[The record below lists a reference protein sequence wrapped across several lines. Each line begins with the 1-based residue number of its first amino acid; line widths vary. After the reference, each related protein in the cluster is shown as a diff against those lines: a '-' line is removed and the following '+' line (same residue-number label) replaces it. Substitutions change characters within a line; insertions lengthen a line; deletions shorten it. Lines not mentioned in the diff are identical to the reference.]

1 MAEIGKILLGF
12 GMIVRAR
19 ASGPGKLFPVQIS
32 PMNTK
37 TFFFGAIA
45 LALAFVPISRAQAL
59 NVVNGDFADLSGLEV
74 LSFGWYG
81 GVPAGW
87 TSTVASPT
95 FTVNPSVGN
104 PGPSANL
111 NTLSTLKQNVGT
123 NSVPSLVTVT
133 FDTGAFNGT
142 PTTTAQITDGGS
154 VVYGSGNYQSGTGHT
169 LAAYAPAGGAVYIEF
184 SSAQQAWL
192 DNVSV
197 SAVPDAPSVG
207 LTNGNFADL
216 SANTVTGEGWY
227 GGVPAGWTSAAPA
240 SDYTVIGSDG
250 IYYANLDSLSE
261 VGGAT
266 FHPLRQSIGTVSVT
280 SDVTV
285 TFKAVSLTPNMPFY
299 VAAAIFNAADDSTV
313 ALVETP
319 ALVNGTATVTCSAQ
333 GVPAG
338 TELYVGFWTFGGMTP
353 GITDVAVSTSVAAN
367 TVALDPGSIL
377 EVDPGDP
384 VSSAVSLDFAAGS
397 KVKVVGTPAGS
408 AVPLISTSGS
418 ISGSPQLDPA
428 VPGYELVGTG
438 NFLWLRKGLALY
450 NANFQDLAG
459 LTPTA
464 NAPGWYDGVPIGW
477 TGNSSSY
484 NVINWNSG
492 NYGANIQTLGP
503 ANPSLIPLYQTG
515 GLSDSTGVVRLTFNI
530 LGFSAS
536 YGMAAAIYEATPGGS
551 PATWTALASATYDET
566 SGSLQTLEALDV
578 PAGTPIAVAFWS
590 WVGSPGVDNVI
601 LAPDAPSD
609 LSYSPDSVSA
619 AIGVAITPL
628 GPPSVTGTVSSYS
641 ISPALPD
648 GLVIDTS
655 TGVISGTPSAASAP
669 AVYTVTASNAGGS
682 TTAEVTIEV
691 AANAYNSWADSYS
704 LDPATNGAPGADPD
718 GDGFLNSSE
727 FAFGTN
733 PTTGNPAL
741 VRTATAGGQVVMSWL
756 QRIDSSSAYTVQE
769 TSDLALGPWMTSP
782 ATVQPGTGSTPPAGY
797 EWKQISVTPAGKKF
811 YRVTAS
817 L

>member
-1 MAEIGKILLGF
+1 M
-12 GMIVRAR
+12 
-19 ASGPGKLFPVQIS
+19 S
-32 PMNTK
+32 
-37 TFFFGAIA
+37 FGAV
-45 LALAFVPISRAQAL
+45 LAAAAFTSVLATSAEGLTVT
-59 NVVNGDFADLSGLEV
+59 NGDFDDLGGLTEQQW
-74 LSFGWYG
+74 GWYQ

-87 TSTVASPT
+87 TSTAS
-95 FTVNPSVGN
+95 NPGYSVQTAGVGN
-104 PGPSANL
+104 PPPVANL
-111 NTLSTLKQNVGT
+111 QNLPTLRQNVGT
-123 NSVPSLVTVT
+123 TSVASLVTVT
-133 FDTGAFNGT
+133 FDLGAFFSGA
-142 PTTTAQITDGGS
+142 PTTIVRITDGGS
-154 VVYGSGNYQSGTGHT
+154 VVYGSGTFVTGDAQT
-169 LAAYAPAGGAVYIEF
+169 LASYVPAGATVSLEF
-184 SSAQQAWL
+184 SSTQAAWL

-197 SAVPDAPSVG
+197 ASVPDAPSVG

-240 SDYTVIGSDG
+240 SDYTIIGSGG

-266 FHPLRQSIGTVSVT
+266 FHPLRQSIGTVGVT

-338 TELYVGFWTFGGMTP
+338 TELYVGFWTSGGMTP

-377 EVDPGDP
+377 EVDLGDP
-384 VSSAVSLDFAAGS
+384 VSSAVSLDFAVGS
-397 KVKVVGTPAGS
+397 KVKVVGTSAPSGS
-408 AVPLISTSGS
+408 AVPLLSTSGS
-418 ISGSPQLDPA
+418 ITGSPELDPA
-428 VPGYELVGTG
+428 VPGYELVSAG
-438 NFLWLRKGLALY
+438 NVLWLRKGLALY
-450 NANFQDLAG
+450 NGGFQDLTG
-459 LTPTA
+459 LTPQPGA
-464 NAPGWYDGVPIGW
+464 AGWYQGIPAGW
-477 TGNSSSY
+477 SSSTGNLNF
-484 NVINWNSG
+484 NVINWNEG
-492 NYGANIQTLGP
+492 NLAANVQTLGP
-503 ANPSLIPLYQTG
+503 ASPFAPLYQSG
-515 GLSDSTGVVRLTFNI
+515 GSTDTSGTVTLTFNI
-530 LGFSAS
+530 LGFSEA

-551 PATWTALASATYDET
+551 PATWTILATATYDQT
-566 SGSLQTLEALDV
+566 SGSLQILEAIDV
-578 PAGTPIAVAFWS
+578 PVGTPIAVGFWS
-590 WVGSPGVDNVI
+590 WAGSPGVENVV
-601 LAPDAPSD
+601 LAPSAPTS
-609 LSYSPDSVSA
+609 LSYSPDAIDA
-619 AIGVAITPL
+619 AVGVAITPL
-628 GPPSVTGTVSSYS
+628 GPPSVSGTVINYA
-641 ISPALPD
+641 ISPELPP
-648 GLVIDTS
+648 GLAIDAS
-655 TGVISGTPSAASAP
+655 TGVISGTPSAAAAS

-691 AANAYNSWADSYS
+691 VDNAYNNWAAGYS

-741 VRTATAGGQVVMSWL
+741 VRTSTVGGQVVMSWL

-769 TSDLALGPWMTSP
+769 TSDLALGPWTTSP

>member
-1 MAEIGKILLGF
+1 MNHKPSLLFAAVAGAAAF
-12 GMIVRAR
+12 TSLLTAR
-19 ASGPGKLFPVQIS
+19 ADGLTVS
-32 PMNTK
+32 
-37 TFFFGAIA
+37 
-45 LALAFVPISRAQAL
+45 
-59 NVVNGDFADLSGLEV
+59 NGDFNDLTGLTEQQW
-74 LSFGWYG
+74 GWYQ

-87 TSTVASPT
+87 TSTAS
-95 FTVNPSVGN
+95 NPGYSVQTAGVGN
-104 PGPSANL
+104 PPPVANL
-111 NTLSTLKQNVGT
+111 QNLPILRQNVGT
-123 NSVPSLVTVT
+123 TSVASLVTVT
-133 FDTGAFNGT
+133 FDLGAFSGA
-142 PTTTAQITDGGS
+142 PTTIVRVTDGGS
-154 VVYGSGNYQSGTGHT
+154 VVYGSGTFATGDAQT
-169 LAAYAPAGGAVYIEF
+169 LAAFTPAGATVYLEF
-184 SSAQQAWL
+184 SSTQVAWL

-207 LTNGNFADL
+207 LTNGNFSDL

-227 GGVPAGWTSAAPA
+227 GGVPAGWSSAAPA
-240 SDYTVIGSDG
+240 SDYTVVESGG
-250 IYYANLDSLSE
+250 VYYANLNTLS
-261 VGGAT
+261 VAGGET
-266 FHPLRQSIGTVSVT
+266 FHPLRQSLGTLGVT

-285 TFKAVSLTPNMPFY
+285 TFKAVPLTPDMPFY

-319 ALVNGTATVTCSAQ
+319 ALVNGTATLTCSAQ

-367 TVALDPGSIL
+367 SIALDPGSVL
-377 EVDPGDP
+377 EVDPSDP

-397 KVKVVGTPAGS
+397 KVKVVGTSAPAGA
-408 AVPLISTSGS
+408 AVPLFSTSGS
-418 ISGSPQLDPA
+418 ISGSPELDPA
-428 VPGYELVGTG
+428 VPGYELVSA
-438 NFLWLRKGLALY
+438 NSVLWLRKGLALY
-450 NANFQDLAG
+450 NGGFQDLTG
-459 LTPTA
+459 LTPQPGA
-464 NAPGWYDGVPIGW
+464 AGWYQGIPAGW
-477 TGNSSSY
+477 SSSTGNLNF
-484 NVINWNSG
+484 NVINWNEG
-492 NYGANIQTLGP
+492 NLAANVQTLGP
-503 ANPSLIPLYQTG
+503 ASPFAPLYQSG
-515 GLSDSTGVVRLTFNI
+515 GSTDTSGTVTLTFNI

-551 PATWTALASATYDET
+551 PATWTILATATYDQT
-566 SGSLQTLEALDV
+566 SGSLQILEAIDV
-578 PAGTPIAVAFWS
+578 PVGTPIAVGFWS
-590 WVGSPGVDNVI
+590 WAGSPGVENVV
-601 LAPDAPSD
+601 LAPSAPTS
-609 LSYSPDSVSA
+609 LSYSPDAIDA
-619 AIGVAITPL
+619 AVGVAITPL
-628 GPPSVTGTVSSYS
+628 GPPSVSGTVINYA
-641 ISPALPD
+641 ISPELPP
-648 GLVIDTS
+648 GLAIDAS
-655 TGVISGTPSAASAP
+655 TGVISGTPSAAAAS

-691 AANAYNSWADSYS
+691 VDNAYNNWAAGYS

-741 VRTATAGGQVVMSWL
+741 VRTSTVGGQVVMSWL

-769 TSDLALGPWMTSP
+769 TSDLALGPWTTSP

>member
-1 MAEIGKILLGF
+1 M
-12 GMIVRAR
+12 
-19 ASGPGKLFPVQIS
+19 S
-32 PMNTK
+32 
-37 TFFFGAIA
+37 FGAV
-45 LALAFVPISRAQAL
+45 LAAAAFTSVLATSAEGLTVT
-59 NVVNGDFADLSGLEV
+59 NGDFDDLGGLTEQQW
-74 LSFGWYG
+74 GWYQ

-87 TSTVASPT
+87 TSTAS
-95 FTVNPSVGN
+95 NPGYSVQTAGVGN
-104 PGPSANL
+104 PPPVANL
-111 NTLSTLKQNVGT
+111 QNLPTLRQNVGT
-123 NSVPSLVTVT
+123 TSVASLVTVT
-133 FDTGAFNGT
+133 FDLGAFFSGA
-142 PTTTAQITDGGS
+142 PTTIVRITDGGS
-154 VVYGSGNYQSGTGHT
+154 VVYGSGTFVTGDAQT
-169 LAAYAPAGGAVYIEF
+169 LASYVPAGATVSLEF
-184 SSAQQAWL
+184 SSTQAAWL

-240 SDYTVIGSDG
+240 SDYTIIGSGG

-266 FHPLRQSIGTVSVT
+266 FHPLRQSIGTVGVT

-397 KVKVVGTPAGS
+397 KVKLVGTSAPAGA
-408 AVPLISTSGS
+408 AVLLFSTSGS
-418 ISGSPQLDPA
+418 ISGSPELDPA
-428 VPGYELVGTG
+428 VPGYELVSAS
-438 NFLWLRKGLALY
+438 NVLWLRKGLALY
-450 NANFQDLAG
+450 NGGFQDLTG
-459 LTPTA
+459 LTPQPGVA
-464 NAPGWYDGVPIGW
+464 GWYQGIPAGW
-477 TGNSSSY
+477 SSSTGNLNY
-484 NVINWNSG
+484 NVINWNEG
-492 NYGANIQTLGP
+492 NLAANVQTLGP
-503 ANPSLIPLYQTG
+503 ASPFAPLYQSG
-515 GLSDSTGVVRLTFNI
+515 GSTDTSGTVTLTFNI

-551 PATWTALASATYDET
+551 PATWTILATATYDQT
-566 SGSLQTLEALDV
+566 SESLQTLEVLDL
-578 PAGTPIAVAFWS
+578 PADTPIAVGLWS
-590 WVGSPGVDNVI
+590 WEGSPGVENVV
-601 LAPDAPSD
+601 LAPSAPTS
-609 LSYSPDSVSA
+609 LSYSPA
-619 AIGVAITPL
+619 AIDAAVGVAITPL
-628 GPPSVTGTVSSYS
+628 GPPSVSGTVINYA
-641 ISPALPD
+641 ISPELPP
-648 GLVIDTS
+648 GLAIDAS
-655 TGVISGTPSAASAP
+655 TGVISGTPSAAAAS

-691 AANAYNSWADSYS
+691 TDNAYNNWAAGYS

-733 PTTGNPAL
+733 PTTGSPSL
-741 VRTATAGGQVVMSWL
+741 VQAATVGGQVVVSWL
-756 QRIDSSSAYTVQE
+756 QRIDNPLAYTVQE
-769 TSDLALGPWMTSP
+769 TSDLVLGSWTASSAP
-782 ATVQPGTGSTPPAGY
+782 VQPGAGSVPPAGY

>member
-1 MAEIGKILLGF
+1 M
-12 GMIVRAR
+12 
-19 ASGPGKLFPVQIS
+19 S
-32 PMNTK
+32 
-37 TFFFGAIA
+37 FGAV
-45 LALAFVPISRAQAL
+45 LAAAAFTSVLATSAEGLTVT
-59 NVVNGDFADLSGLEV
+59 NGDFDDLGGLTEQQW
-74 LSFGWYG
+74 GWYQ

-87 TSTVASPT
+87 TSTAS
-95 FTVNPSVGN
+95 NPGYSVQTAGVGN
-104 PGPSANL
+104 PPPVANL
-111 NTLSTLKQNVGT
+111 QNLPTLRQNVGT
-123 NSVPSLVTVT
+123 TSVASLVTVT
-133 FDTGAFNGT
+133 FDLGAFFSGA
-142 PTTTAQITDGGS
+142 PTTIVRITDGGS
-154 VVYGSGNYQSGTGHT
+154 VVYGSGTFVTGDAQT
-169 LAAYAPAGGAVYIEF
+169 LASYVPAGATVSLEF
-184 SSAQQAWL
+184 SSTQAAWL

-197 SAVPDAPSVG
+197 ASVPDAPSVG

-240 SDYTVIGSDG
+240 SDYTIIGSGG

-266 FHPLRQSIGTVSVT
+266 FHPLRQSIGTVGVT

-299 VAAAIFNAADDSTV
+299 VAGAIFNAADDSTV

-338 TELYVGFWTFGGMTP
+338 TELYVGFWTSGGMTP

-377 EVDPGDP
+377 EVDLGDP
-384 VSSAVSLDFAAGS
+384 VSSAVSLDFAVGS
-397 KVKVVGTPAGS
+397 KVKVVGTSAPSGS
-408 AVPLISTSGS
+408 AVPLLSTSGS
-418 ISGSPQLDPA
+418 ITGSPELDPA
-428 VPGYELVGTG
+428 VPGYELVSAG
-438 NFLWLRKGLALY
+438 NVLWLRKGLALY
-450 NANFQDLAG
+450 NGGFQDLTG
-459 LTPTA
+459 LTPQPGA
-464 NAPGWYDGVPIGW
+464 AGWYQGIPAGW
-477 TGNSSSY
+477 SSSTGNLNF
-484 NVINWNSG
+484 NVINWNEG
-492 NYGANIQTLGP
+492 NLAANVQTLGP
-503 ANPSLIPLYQTG
+503 ASPFAPLYQSG
-515 GLSDSTGVVRLTFNI
+515 GSTDTSGTVTLTFNI
-530 LGFSAS
+530 LGFSEA

-551 PATWTALASATYDET
+551 PATWTILATATYDQT
-566 SGSLQTLEALDV
+566 SGSLQILEAIDV
-578 PAGTPIAVAFWS
+578 PVGTPIAVGFWS
-590 WVGSPGVDNVI
+590 WAGSPGVENVV
-601 LAPDAPSD
+601 LAPSAPTS
-609 LSYSPDSVSA
+609 LSYSPDAIDA
-619 AIGVAITPL
+619 AVGVAITPL
-628 GPPSVTGTVSSYS
+628 GPPSVSGTVINYA
-641 ISPALPD
+641 ISPELPP
-648 GLVIDTS
+648 GLAIDAS
-655 TGVISGTPSAASAP
+655 TGVISGTPSAAAAS

-691 AANAYNSWADSYS
+691 VDNAYNNWAAGYS

-741 VRTATAGGQVVMSWL
+741 VRTSTVGGQVVMSWL

-769 TSDLALGPWMTSP
+769 TSDLALGPWTTSP